1 MSQLYLNGQEH
12 VPLYFLFLPQALRK
26 AHAAVFSSEVLLGVL
41 PHRGDMLHQW
51 G

>member
-1 MSQLYLNGQEH
+1 MATSMPLIYL
-12 VPLYFLFLPQALRK
+12 LFLPQALRE
-26 AHAAVFSSEVLLGVL
+26 AHAVVFSSEVLLGVL